1 MSWLGNLVQGGIDTV
16 GKGLISGYVPKTNGT
31 YVGQPTNTFSGTLP
45 DGHQWQGQATNYN
58 DAYNNAYDQY
68 AAYNLK
74 NKIGPQ
80 SLPPTANNTPSGN
93 ANVVSGGAGTTS
105 GLSASD
111 RAYLQQQAQDLQSL
125 LGHLDTRYGNQK
137 TALEDQYNTQ
147 VGTATQSRDKQASEQ
162 KQARTS
168 TLDTIRQ
175 NANTGYNSL
184 AQIIG
189 RSAGRGSSAFR
200 DLLPNVVGKDTA
212 SQTQNA
218 SQTYGKN
225 LSEIDNS
232 YASALQDLL
241 KQKKQNQSSLDQGYQ
256 ENRQSLL
263 GQQQQNAGAQA
274 ENGGY
279 AAVQAAISPYR
290 NQIEQSRTAVDN
302 LFNQYRTPYTP
313 LAQDPK
319 LAEYTTDRATINAGQ
334 QGVADPTNPYTA
346 ILKKQLREK

>member
-1 MSWLGNLVQGGIDTV
+1 MSVLSNFGNQIGNLGTALHLPELGISELFNTLGGGNIGNTPVAQPNYSTGGNASTGTVQQTSS
-16 GKGLISGYVPKTNGT
+16 K
-31 YVGQPTNTFSGTLP
+31 Q
-45 DGHQWQGQATNYN
+45 
-58 DAYNNAYDQY
+58 
-68 AAYNLK
+68 
-74 NKIGPQ
+74 
-80 SLPPTANNTPSGN
+80 PSGN
-93 ANVVSGGAGTTS
+93 TTLQSGGSGGTVS

-111 RAYLQQQAQDLQSL
+111 RAYLQQQAQQLQSL
-125 LGHLDTRYGNQK
+125 LGHLDTGYNNQK

-147 VGTATQSRDKQASEQ
+147 VGNATTNKDKQASEQ
-162 KQARTS
+162 RQARTS

-241 KQKKQNQSSLDQGYQ
+241 NQKKQNQSSLDQGYQ

-279 AAVQAAISPYR
+279 AAVQAAIQPYKQ
-290 NQIEQSRTAVDN
+290 QIEASRNAVDN

>member
-1 MSWLGNLVQGGIDTV
+1 MSLASI
-16 GKGLISGYVPKTNGT
+16 ISG
-31 YVGQPTNTFSGTLP
+31 VGRTLNLPELGISERLGGTNTYSGTLP
-45 DGHQWQGQATNYN
+45 SGDQWTGMGKTYG
-58 DAYNNAYDQY
+58 DAYNNAYKQV
-68 AAYNLK
+68 AAQNLK
-74 NKIGPQ
+74 NGVGPQ
-80 SLPPTANNTPSGN
+80 SLYPTANNTPSGN
-93 ANVVSGGAGTTS
+93 TNLQSGGTGGAVA
-105 GLSASD
+105 GLSAQD
-111 RAYLQQQAQDLQSL
+111 RAALQDQAQQLQSL
-125 LGHLDTRYGNQK
+125 LGHLDTQYNNQK
-137 TALEDQYNTQ
+137 TGLEDSYNEQ
-147 VGTATQSRDKQASEQ
+147 VGGATQNRDKQASGQ
-162 KQARTS
+162 RQARTS

-218 SQTYGKN
+218 SQTYGTN

-232 YASALQDLL
+232 YNAALQDLL